1 METVVPNKM
10 IQWNWK
16 RDTRRHSLG
25 EQSLGWVEKQP
36 REVPER
42 KTKEDV
48 RKTR

>member
-1 METVVPNKM
+1 MEVEEGDEKIPPRGT
-10 IQWNWK
+10 
-16 RDTRRHSLG
+16 
-25 EQSLGWVEKQP
+25 QSVGWVEKQP